1 MSAMV
6 AAILAI
12 QLAAAGEI
20 YKYVAPNGTVVFTD
34 SPRHGGFELWW
45 SDSIPGASLPNGV
58 PMPRLDRVENLD
70 AYDAHILQAARDNG
84 LPAELIK
91 AVAVAESR
99 MVTTAVSPAGAK
111 GIMQLIP
118 STATAMGVTDV
129 FDPAQSIR
137 GGSASSPP
145 GRALRELRAGPGG
158 VQRRAEQRRAPRRHP
173 ALRRDADLR
182 GAGHG
187 TVRALQ
193 GVPARRRALAR
204 DSPPG

>member
-137 GGSASSPP
+137 GGSAYLADQAARF
-145 GRALRELRAGPGG
+145 GNYELALAAYNAGPNNVVRHGG
-158 VQRRAEQRRAPRRHP
+158 IPPFAETQTYVARVMGLYAHFKESRPVV
-173 ALRRDADLR
+173 
-182 GAGHG
+182 
-187 TVRALQ
+187 VR
-193 GVPARRRALAR
+193 
-204 DSPPG
+204 

>member
-1 MSAMV
+1 MAAMV

-12 QLAAAGEI
+12 HLAAAGDV

-34 SPRHGGFELWW
+34 SPRHAGFELWW
-45 SDSIPGASLPNGV
+45 SDSVAGAYLPNGV

-70 AYDAHILQAARDNG
+70 AYDAHILEAARDNG

-99 MVTTAVSPAGAK
+99 MVPTAVSPAGAQ

-118 STATAMGVTDV
+118 STASAMGVGDA

-137 GGSASSPP
+137 GGSAYLADQAARF
-145 GRALRELRAGPGG
+145 GTFELALAAYNAGPNAVVRHGG
-158 VQRRAEQRRAPRRHP
+158 IPPYAETKTYVARVMGLYTHFKESRP
-173 ALRRDADLR
+173 
-182 GAGHG
+182 
-187 TVRALQ
+187 V
-193 GVPARRRALAR
+193 ARR
-204 DSPPG
+204 